1 MPVTDPIA
9 DLLTRIRNA
18 NSANFETVEIPAS
31 KMKEQLLSVLNKE
44 GFIKNYQ
51 VVPTGKQNILR
62 VHLKYKKNKE
72 KAIIGIKRISKPGLR
87 VYVENKEI
95 PRILGGLG
103 VVVMSTP
110 KGVMSGR
117 DARKLGVGGE
127 VVCYVW

>member
-9 DLLTRIRNA
+9 DLLTRVRNA
-18 NSANFETVEIPAS
+18 NSANFEIVDIPAS
-31 KMKEQLLSVLNKE
+31 KMKEQLLNVLQKE

-51 VVPTGKQNILR
+51 IIQAGKQNTLR

-87 VYVENKEI
+87 VYVNNKEI

-110 KGVMSGR
+110 KGVISGKE
-117 DARKLGVGGE
+117 AKKLGVGGE
-127 VVCYVW
+127 VVCYIW